1 MQTCFF
7 SRCSTANSVDQ
18 EMPFHLPPCRHRCLY
33 WKLKCLPVWLSGSLE
48 LKSFLA
54 SSSSDPREVILTC
67 CLCTQPS
74 ISELDSL
81 KPWNTTAILLCPVQS
96 LIIVKLNYR
105 WNLKGFIQP
114 LSSKTATKK
123 SSEYLPHAVFI
134 YSPKN
139 YLEYKLVFEPNF
151 QRVLRLVRKTW
162 VCVSWPQG
170 CLSNRCLV
178 LNRRDNYTNFVW

>member
-1 MQTCFF
+1 MQTCFY

-18 EMPFHLPPCRHRCLY
+18 EVPFHLPPCRHRRLY

-48 LKSFLA
+48 LKSFFA
-54 SSSSDPREVILTC
+54 SSSADPREVILTR

-96 LIIVKLNYR
+96 LIIAKLNYR

-114 LSSKTATKK
+114 FSSKTATKD
-123 SSEYLPHAVFI
+123 SSAYLLHAVFI

-139 YLEYKLVFEPNF
+139 SLEYKLVFEVNLQCTLF
-151 QRVLRLVRKTW
+151 GV
-162 VCVSWPQG
+162 
-170 CLSNRCLV
+170 
-178 LNRRDNYTNFVW
+178 